1 MQKPIIQLDHVSR
14 RFGGRDVLKDID
26 LQVPAGTI
34 TGLVGPNGSGKTT
47 LLKLMAGFIKTTS
60 GDVRLFG
67 YDPFV
72 QRSDVMRRARFAFA
86 PPAVYGS
93 LTAWEHL
100 KFLSATGMRKH
111 ERPMRSEIWT
121 VLETVGLADRADD
134 KAHTYSFGMKQR
146 LVLAQALLPMPALLV
161 FDEPTDGLDP
171 IAVVELRGLLKRLQ
185 TEHNLTIVLS
195 SHLLSEV
202 EKLVDTIFV
211 LNDGR
216 PVFCGSPDKLLGEER
231 RIVIRI
237 EGKLKAGIDVLR
249 QQGIEPEVNQGGRLL
264 LPGGSIRLHEAAKLL
279 RKQGLKLIE
288 FHEKQPG
295 LEDAYIK
302 RLQEASD
309 LARLQRNP
317 QSCINNMAKNS

>member
-1 MQKPIIQLDHVSR
+1 
-14 RFGGRDVLKDID
+14 
-26 LQVPAGTI
+26 
-34 TGLVGPNGSGKTT
+34 
-47 LLKLMAGFIKTTS
+47 
-60 GDVRLFG
+60 
-67 YDPFV
+67 
-72 QRSDVMRRARFAFA
+72 MRQ
-86 PPAVYGS
+86 
-93 LTAWEHL
+93 
-100 KFLSATGMRKH
+100 H